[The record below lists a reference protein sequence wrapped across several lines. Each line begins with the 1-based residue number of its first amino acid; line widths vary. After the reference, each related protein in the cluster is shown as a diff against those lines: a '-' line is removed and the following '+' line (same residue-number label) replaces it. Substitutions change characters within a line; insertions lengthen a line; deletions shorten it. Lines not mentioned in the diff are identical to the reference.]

1 MIQIIIVCYLLFFFD
16 PPFESAKIWGI
27 FGLPIRQGLPDW
39 LGQVAANN
47 EPCHKIR
54 YPRYLM
60 CMFGLYPY
68 WGSYP
73 HYEPY
78 QHNMVIS
85 FLFRSLMEEPFPK
98 GHGVFFFLFV
108 GELSVADPTA
118 QERHPL
124 QSLLVSSTE
133 VARLPCAWEFAKLA
147 AKTWNN
153 LRGSTWRLPVGFC
166 LIRCGKRGI
175 GWFPCEVSSNI
186 VGQ

>member
-1 MIQIIIVCYLLFFFD
+1 MVQVEKLNNVLRVVRSMIQIIIVCYLLFFFD

-98 GHGVFFFLFV
+98 GHGVFFSFSLVNWAWQIPLHRKDILFKV
-108 GELSVADPTA
+108 YWFH
-118 QERHPL
+118 RRKL
-124 QSLLVSSTE
+124 QGYL
-133 VARLPCAWEFAKLA
+133 APGNLP
-147 AKTWNN
+147 N
-153 LRGSTWRLPVGFC
+153 LRRKRETTWGGPLGACR
-166 LIRCGKRGI
+166 
-175 GWFPCEVSSNI
+175 WVS
-186 VGQ
+186 VW